1 MTRSEGTTLI
11 ALLTIIAIAVA
22 GLAAAFTLGARD
34 EAAAPAAETVTQSH
48 TPTPEPVADPLE
60 MAAMNSI
67 HGPDIPE
74 ASDSWG
80 GFEHIRS
87 WEGELTVWQ
96 GSPAQLILGPG
107 DNWFPA
113 GQPGC
118 GDGAHL
124 ITFTAG
130 AGELLTAQ
138 LSDALGTPVH
148 AGEHA
153 AGWMLADDCH
163 LPYVELADDALSA
176 QVSYTV
182 HEYQP
187 AGR

>member
-11 ALLTIIAIAVA
+11 ALLTIIVTAVA
-22 GLAAAFTLGARD
+22 GLVAALTLGVRGEDRGVAT
-34 EAAAPAAETVTQSH
+34 EETVVTVPS
-48 TPTPEPVADPLE
+48 PEPAVDPLE
-60 MAAMNSI
+60 QSAINSI
-67 HGPDIPE
+67 HGAPVPQ
-74 ASDSWG
+74 ASDTWG
-80 GFEHIRS
+80 SVEHIRS

-96 GSPAQLILGPG
+96 GTPAQLILGPEG
-107 DNWFPA
+107 NWFPA

-118 GDGAHL
+118 GAGTYL
-124 ITFTAG
+124 IIFTAE

-138 LSDALGTPVH
+138 LSDAFGTPVLEEAH
-148 AGEHA
+148 D

-163 LPYVELADDALSA
+163 LPYVGLADEVMTAE
-176 QVSYTV
+176 VSYTV

>member
-11 ALLTIIAIAVA
+11 ALLTIIATAIV
-22 GLAAAFTLGARD
+22 GLAAALTLGVRD
-34 EAAAPAAETVTQSH
+34 DDGAVAAEEAVVA
-48 TPTPEPVADPLE
+48 TPIPEPVVDPLE
-60 MAAMNSI
+60 QATMNSI
-67 HGPDIPE
+67 HGPGIPE
-74 ASDSWG
+74 ASDTWD

-96 GSPAQLILGPG
+96 GSPAQLILGPEG
-107 DNWFPA
+107 NWFPA

-138 LSDALGTPVH
+138 LSDSLGTPVGSGDH
-148 AGEHA
+148 TT
-153 AGWMLADDCH
+153 GWILADDCH
-163 LPYVELADDALSA
+163 LPYVGLADEAVSA

-187 AGR
+187 AGS

>member
-11 ALLTIIAIAVA
+11 ALLTIIAIAIA
-22 GLAAAFTLGARD
+22 GLVAAVSLGARD
-34 EAAAPAAETVTQSH
+34 DAGAVVAAETAVVA
-48 TPTPEPVADPLE
+48 PTPEPAQEPLE
-60 MAAMNSI
+60 QVTMNSI
-67 HGPDIPE
+67 NGTEVPA
-74 ASDSWG
+74 ASDTWG

-96 GSPAQLILGPG
+96 DSPAQLILGPG
-107 DNWFPA
+107 GNWFPA

-124 ITFTAG
+124 ITFTA
-130 AGELLTAQ
+130 AEGELLTAQ
-138 LSDALGTPVH
+138 LADALGTPVRTGSH
-148 AGEHA
+148 AT
-153 AGWMLADDCH
+153 GWMLADDCH
-163 LPYVELADDALSA
+163 LPYVQLADEAGSA